1 MKKLIFKFLGKE
13 HIDEIYELTSEV
25 YEGIENKEI
34 FSHDSKSDLEHL
46 IDNGGAFVGVY
57 DGDRLVAY
65 RSLKVPDREDN
76 LAYDVDFFVDPDKVI
91 INDTVVV
98 LKEYRGRNL
107 QNLTREKLEEK
118 YKDSK
123 FSHKMSTIS
132 PKNHRSYKNTLDSG
146 YMLVALKKKYP
157 DEFSEEGYD
166 RFILLKSEDI
176 NFDFT
181 GEEITIHSSETEK
194 LKGAFEANYVGVAV
208 DDDGNI
214 LFKEAKIV

>member
-1 MKKLIFKFLGKE
+1 M
-13 HIDEIYELTSEV
+13 
-25 YEGIENKEI
+25 
-34 FSHDSKSDLEHL
+34 
-46 IDNGGAFVGVY
+46 
-57 DGDRLVAY
+57 
-65 RSLKVPDREDN
+65 
-76 LAYDVDFFVDPDKVI
+76 DPDKVI

-194 LKGAFEANYVGVAV
+194 LKEAFETNYVGVAV
-208 DDDGNI
+208 DDEGNI

>member
-34 FSHDSKSDLEHL
+34 FSHDSKRDLEHL

-65 RSLKVPDREDN
+65 RSLKVPDKEDN

-132 PKNHRSYKNTLDSG
+132 PKNHR
-146 YMLVALKKKYP
+146 
-157 DEFSEEGYD
+157 
-166 RFILLKSEDI
+166 FILLKSEDI

-194 LKGAFEANYVGVAV
+194 LKEAFEANYVGVAV
-208 DDDGNI
+208 DDEGNI

>member
-166 RFILLKSEDI
+166 RFILLKSDDLNYE
-176 NFDFT
+176 FT
-181 GEEITIHSSETEK
+181 DKERTIHAHETESLRK
-194 LKGAFEANYVGVAV
+194 AFEENYFGVSV
-208 DDDGNI
+208 DEDGYI
-214 LFKEAKIV
+214 LFKEVLFI